1 VTVDPYAPPQSAP
14 SSDAPP
20 RQPSFALR
28 TSIVLAI
35 LGVVVFWIPGVYVF
49 TRHGEAVSSA
59 AEAILGVGAIA
70 SISSH
75 LVGVGVVLAAPRGR
89 RAAGVLANTI
99 PLVILAALMALG
111 TAAPSA

>member
-1 VTVDPYAPPQSAP
+1 MTVDPYAPPKSEP
-14 SSDAPP
+14 SSASPP
-20 RQPSFALR
+20 GQTSFALR

-35 LGVVVFWIPGVYVF
+35 FGVLVFWIPGVYVF
-49 TRHGEAVSSA
+49 TRQGEAVSSA

-111 TAAPSA
+111 SAVPSA

>member
-1 VTVDPYAPPQSAP
+1 MTVDPYEPPKSEP
-14 SSDAPP
+14 SSAAPP

-35 LGVVVFWIPGVYVF
+35 FGVLVFWIPGVFVF
-49 TRHGEAVSSA
+49 ARQGEAASTA
-59 AEAILGVGAIA
+59 AEALLGVGAIA

-89 RAAGVLANTI
+89 RTAGVLANTI

-111 TAAPSA
+111 SAAPSA